1 MTTSVSLRQV
11 VIHWGRIGCIGF
23 GGPPAHIALL
33 RQLCVVDKKWLTED
47 YFEDAIATCNLLP
60 GPASTQL
67 SILCAWTVAGV
78 PGAILGGLAFI
89 LPGLFLIIGLA
100 SLFLATSAPTW
111 ILAAG
116 AGASSALAVVA
127 LHSGVT
133 LMPSSWRRATSRN
146 RWLLYVCAGV
156 IAAMFAGAW
165 VVVVLL
171 VCGAIELIIRR
182 VNTGSFSLAPTA
194 MFFAALNN
202 DSVRDSFFGS
212 LVWTAFKVGALSY
225 GGGFVIIPLMFE
237 DAVQR
242 FSWMTES
249 QFLDGV
255 VLGQI
260 TPGPVVHTV
269 AVVGFAAGGVVGAAL
284 AATVAFV
291 PSFVLVGFGAKYFD
305 KIRMNVSVRSFL
317 DGAGPSAIG
326 AILGVAVPLLLSL
339 SQNWQYVFAALS
351 GVIVFV
357 LRRSTFQTLL
367 LMATAGVLA
376 VQFGLNVPS

>member
-133 LMPSSWRRATSRN
+133 LMPSSWRRATSHN